1 MKLPIRAR
9 LTAWYVALLTLMIA
23 ALGVFVVTRL
33 RADLMDDAKHSL
45 HSGSTQIRHA
55 LERRGPVPAPAL
67 SATVLRVLPGDSG
80 SQLVGLDGRITPLSG
95 PDLPHEALLR
105 PAQRQAVLAGQTVRA
120 TAHARRDD
128 ESFLIEATAVAN
140 GGRRDVLVVG
150 TSLEG
155 VDAAV
160 DRVVTLMLVAGP
172 ALLLITALGGWW
184 LAGKA
189 LRPVARVTDQAE
201 RIEVDR
207 LDERVPV
214 PRTADEIARLAVTLN
229 HMLDRLDRG
238 VAMRK
243 RLIADASHELRTPLA
258 VMRSELDVALGY
270 GDLQPEAA
278 GVLASAREEVER
290 MTRTVENLLTLA
302 RVDEGRLEL
311 LTRPLELRAVV
322 DEVAAELRPL
332 AADREIT
339 VSASGEPVEVEGDR
353 DRLRQVVANLVD
365 NAVKYSHEGG
375 EVRITTWRRNGEAGV
390 SVADDGVGLPSDA
403 LAHVFDRFYRVDDA
417 RVRDQG
423 GSGLGLAICREILT
437 AHGGRVWAESE
448 VGAGAR
454 FCLAVPAPEQA
465 PVG

>member
-1 MKLPIRAR
+1 M
-9 LTAWYVALLTLMIA
+9 
-23 ALGVFVVTRL
+23 
-33 RADLMDDAKHSL
+33 
-45 HSGSTQIRHA
+45 
-55 LERRGPVPAPAL
+55 
-67 SATVLRVLPGDSG
+67 
-80 SQLVGLDGRITPLSG
+80 
-95 PDLPHEALLR
+95 
-105 PAQRQAVLAGQTVRA
+105 
-120 TAHARRDD
+120 
-128 ESFLIEATAVAN
+128 AN

-189 LRPVARVTDQAE
+189 LRPVARVTERAE

-238 VAMRK
+238 VAIRK

-278 GVLASAREEVER
+278 RVLASAREEVER

-302 RVDEGRLEL
+302 RVDEGRPEL

-390 SVADDGVGLPSDA
+390 SVADDGVGLSSDA
-403 LAHVFDRFYRVDDA
+403 LAHVFDRFYRVDDV

-448 VGAGAR
+448 AGAGAR
-454 FCLAVPAPEQA
+454 FCLAVPVLEQA

>member
-1 MKLPIRAR
+1 MKLPIRVR
-9 LTAWYVALLTLMIA
+9 LTAWYVVLLALMIA

-33 RADLMDDAKHSL
+33 RSDLLDDAKHSL
-45 HSGSTQIRHA
+45 HSGSTQIRDA
-55 LERRGPVPAPAL
+55 LQRRGPVPAPAL
-67 SATVLRVLPGDSG
+67 SSTVLRVLPGDSG
-80 SQLVGLDGRITPLSG
+80 SQLVGPDGHITPLSG
-95 PDLPHEALLR
+95 PDLPRETLVS
-105 PAQRQAVLAGQTVRA
+105 PAQQQAVLAGQTVRA
-120 TAHARRDD
+120 TAHARHDD
-128 ESFLIEATAVAN
+128 EPFLIEATAVVHR
-140 GGRRDVLVVG
+140 GHRDVLVVG

-160 DRVVTLMLVAGP
+160 DRVVRLMLVAGP

-207 LDERVPV
+207 LDARVPV
-214 PRTADEIARLAVTLN
+214 PRTADEIARLAITLN

-278 GVLASAREEVER
+278 RVLASAREEVER

-311 LTRPLELRAVV
+311 LSRPLELRAVV
-322 DEVAAELRPL
+322 DEVAAELSPV
-332 AADREIT
+332 AADRGIT
-339 VSASGEPVEVEGDR
+339 VSASGEPADVEGDR
-353 DRLRQVVANLVD
+353 DRLRHVVANLVD

-375 EVRITTWRRNGEAGV
+375 DVRITTWRRNGEAGV

-437 AHGGRVWAESE
+437 AHGGRVWADSE
-448 VGAGAR
+448 AGAGAR
-454 FCLAVPAPEQA
+454 FWLALPAPEQA